1 MGCLNGVMEIGEVW
15 AFRDRPKD
23 VGESVHR
30 VEIVRV
36 DGPRKQGDLH
46 IRFLDGGEAGLQEWV
61 ARGQLV
67 VPWADVEAFLDNGRR
82 WAAAFEQSREV
93 RGSVEFEAAKL
104 VLGEVRPKNRI
115 RLRHAVADAGVIEIG
130 DLDAVASW
138 LGLDPEDLRGQQLA
152 FEDRFGTYVAAWPT
166 TRQVAMRV
174 AEVLGRDI
182 LKKMV
187 KQEEALKYRRWE
199 EPRYEHAKIDRELER
214 LEALVSVLCEWCGS
228 DDVER
233 YDELKAL
240 RGEVERLGGLVL
252 RAVGELRQ
260 RKCHA
265 IAATIEDDLGVHAS
279 SLRGRYR

>member
-1 MGCLNGVMEIGEVW
+1 MSDGRDAGIQQQAWYW
-15 AFRDRPKD
+15 ANANRTP
-23 VGESVHR
+23 H
-30 VEIVRV
+30 
-36 DGPRKQGDLH
+36 GDLPSGKA
-46 IRFLDGGEAGLQEWV
+46 IARRFGRSERWGRLVKQAGITGRL
-61 ARGQLV
+61 
-67 VPWADVEAFLDNGRR
+67 PDVEAAGLKIQ
-82 WAAAFEQSREV
+82 AS
-93 RGSVEFEAAKL
+93 AAKL
-104 VLGEVRPKNRI
+104 VLGEVRQKNRI

-138 LGLDPEDLRGQQLA
+138 LELDPEDLRGQPLA

-166 TRQVAMRV
+166 TRRVAMRV

-199 EPRYEHAKIDRELER
+199 EPRYEHAKIDRESER
-214 LEALVSVLCEWCGS
+214 LEALVSVLYEWCGS

-233 YDELKAL
+233 YDEVKAL

-265 IAATIEDDLGVHAS
+265 IAATIENDLGVRAS